1 MAKVHPNIAVPL
13 TQAGAVAE
21 EEPQQ
26 PTVLTVWLKSL
37 LFNCDGF
44 TVFDATGGLA
54 FRVDRYGSSTGS
66 RRRAEDVVLM
76 DAAGKPLLTV
86 RRKIKLSLSLAE
98 HWVLYE
104 GDAGASGTKPLLS
117 VRRHHVGL
125 HRRRSDKTLAH
136 ITPLESSAGLGA
148 YVVEGSYGRRSCAVR
163 DARGGGAAAVAE
175 VRRKESVGD
184 DVFRLV
190 VSDHRMGTALS
201 MGVVIALDQ
210 MFGGASL
217 RTSLLP
223 TSWST

>member
-1 MAKVHPNIAVPL
+1 
-13 TQAGAVAE
+13 
-21 EEPQQ
+21 
-26 PTVLTVWLKSL
+26 VLTVWRKSL

-54 FRVDRYGSSTGS
+54 FRVDRYGSSSGS
-66 RRRAEDVVLM
+66 RRRAEDIVLM

-86 RRKIKLSLSLAE
+86 RRKIKLSLSMGE
-98 HWVLYE
+98 RWVVYD
-104 GDAGASGTKPLLS
+104 GDAGTAGAKPLLS
-117 VRRHHVGL
+117 VRRYHVGL
-125 HRRRSDKTLAH
+125 HRRLSDKTLAH
-136 ITPLESSAGLGA
+136 IKPLGSSAEPAA

-190 VSDHRMGTALS
+190 VADHRMGAALS

-210 MFGGASL
+210 MFGGASS

-223 TSWST
+223 KSWTA